1 MRASLSFL
9 TTTSI
14 TGDDRAPAPA
24 AQTLELLG
32 YDRVGH
38 RVLAR
43 ERVGDVV
50 TQLVVIAT
58 RGEHAG
64 APMALAPD
72 ALARM
77 KVELTPLAP
86 LPLAGF
92 ELTTRVIQRRGLR
105 VSSDGSPIRK
115 FALSLGVRQQV
126 GGFTAAAGRQVVT
139 AYLRPRAA
147 LRQGF
152 ALPGGAGAVAIVT
165 VCGTPLGVGADRD
178 AAVQVTPPLH

>member
-64 APMALAPD
+64 APMALAP
-72 ALARM
+72 
-77 KVELTPLAP
+77 
-86 LPLAGF
+86 
-92 ELTTRVIQRRGLR
+92 TRWRG
-105 VSSDGSPIRK
+105 
-115 FALSLGVRQQV
+115 
-126 GGFTAAAGRQVVT
+126 
-139 AYLRPRAA
+139 
-147 LRQGF
+147 
-152 ALPGGAGAVAIVT
+152 
-165 VCGTPLGVGADRD
+165 
-178 AAVQVTPPLH
+178 

>member
-1 MRASLSFL
+1 
-9 TTTSI
+9 
-14 TGDDRAPAPA
+14 
-24 AQTLELLG
+24 
-32 YDRVGH
+32 
-38 RVLAR
+38 
-43 ERVGDVV
+43 
-50 TQLVVIAT
+50 
-58 RGEHAG
+58 
-64 APMALAPD
+64 
-72 ALARM
+72 M

-165 VCGTPLGVGADRD
+165 FCGTPLGVGADRD
-178 AAVQVTPPLH
+178 AAVLVTPPLH